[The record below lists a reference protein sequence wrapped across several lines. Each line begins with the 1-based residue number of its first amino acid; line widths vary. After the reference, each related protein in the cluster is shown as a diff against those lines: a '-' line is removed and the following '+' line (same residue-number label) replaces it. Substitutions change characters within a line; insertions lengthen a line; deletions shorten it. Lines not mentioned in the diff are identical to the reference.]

1 MSTTAHA
8 RGVTDAT
15 ARPALSRAQRAGL
28 VVGGLFCVLMAIPM
42 SPPEGEVGPPL
53 AIIVLVSVL
62 GLIGLV
68 ATVLAWRTRAPVWR
82 RVLAGVLILNA
93 VSALPAFFVP
103 GVPLLFVVYGA
114 VTEVLTVLVVV
125 LLFSGRRR

>member
-1 MSTTAHA
+1 MSTAAHLD
-8 RGVTDAT
+8 GAT
-15 ARPALSRAQRAGL
+15 GAVARPAPSRAQRAGL
-28 VVGGLFCVLMAIPM
+28 VVGGLFCALMAVPM
-42 SPPEGEVGPPL
+42 SPPDGETGPPL
-53 AIIVLVSVL
+53 AIIVLVCAL
-62 GLIGLV
+62 GVVGLV
-68 ATVLAWRTRAPVWR
+68 AAVLAWRTRAPVWR
-82 RVLAGVLILNA
+82 RVLAGVLLVNA